1 MTENTKNMSAQRAE
15 SEIAQWQVGKSA
27 TKTVTDG
34 MPELIRRVA
43 AEGAVLL
50 ENRVLPFAAQTRLA
64 VFGRSQID
72 WSFIG
77 YGSGG
82 DVNCPYKIDLL
93 QGLRACEALAVEEEL
108 ASVYEH
114 WTAEN
119 PADPGTEWGK
129 WPAFY
134 REMPLTDELVSAAR
148 AHADNAVIV
157 LSRTLGEARD
167 GAAKP
172 GEYYLTDD
180 EETMLR
186 QVTEQFPNAVLIL
199 NVSAVIDMSCLDKYS
214 FGAVLLVWQGG
225 MESGNAVADLLC
237 GRVTPSGRLPDT
249 VALDYRD
256 IPGQFGQPDRTQYTE
271 DIYVGYRWF
280 ETFMPERVRY
290 PFGYGLSYTTFR
302 LETAKLDSF
311 TYEVRVTNTGAY
323 SGRETV
329 MLFVSKPCGALGN
342 PAREL
347 VAFAKTAPLA
357 PGGSQTLRLQTEE
370 YRIASYDDVGLA
382 GHRSCY
388 VVLEGEYRFYC
399 GTDVRSVRQ
408 VGSYDVAETRVVRRL
423 TETSAP
429 AEPFEI
435 YANEGGKAVRRMA
448 QPRTADLKAR
458 ILASLPEAVEPT
470 GDRGYRLADVQS
482 GRVTLDAFIAQLSPD
497 ELEALS
503 RGDYEFDSPLGIR
516 GNAGTFGGVLESL
529 RAKGIPPVSACDGPS
544 GLRTFAAASLFPSG
558 TLLAS
563 TFNEELVEE
572 LLHHVAEEMAA
583 VGADVLL
590 APGMNIH
597 RDPLGGRNFEYF
609 SEDPHL
615 TGKIAAAYVRGI
627 QSCGGSA
634 CPKHFACNNQE
645 LKRRYNNSVVTE
657 RAQREIYLKG
667 FEICVREA
675 KPKHLM
681 TCYNRINGVFGCYD
695 FDLVQGILRGEWGYE
710 GNVMTDWWMVSE
722 HSPEFPQLE
731 CNAYRVRAG
740 VDLLMPGE
748 HAMRDNNR
756 TPDGTLLATYGQP
769 DGITLGEM
777 QQAARNILR
786 GIMNIRTL
794 TEESGK

>member
-1 MTENTKNMSAQRAE
+1 MNEKRMSAERGE
-15 SEIAQWQVGKSA
+15 SEIAQWQVGKS
-27 TKTVTDG
+27 TERTVTEG

-50 ENRVLPFAAQTRLA
+50 ENRVLPFAAQTCVA

-82 DVNCPYKIDLL
+82 DVNCPYKTNLL
-93 QGLRACEALAVEEEL
+93 QGLRDCELLTPEEEL
-108 ASVYEH
+108 AAVYER
-114 WTAEN
+114 WTAEH
-119 PADPGTEWGK
+119 PASAGSDWGK

-134 REMPLTDELVSAAR
+134 PEMPLTEELVSAAR
-148 AHADNAVIV
+148 AHTEHAVIV

-167 GAAKP
+167 AKP
-172 GEYYLTDD
+172 EEYYLTEGEDA
-180 EETMLR
+180 MLR
-186 QVTEQFPNAVLIL
+186 QVTAQFPNAVLIL
-199 NVSAVIDMSCLDKYS
+199 NVAAVIDMSFLDKYS

-225 MESGNAVADLLC
+225 MESGSAVADLLC
-237 GRVTPSGRLPDT
+237 GKVTPSGRLPDT
-249 VALDYRD
+249 VPLDYAD
-256 IPGQFGQPDRTQYTE
+256 ISGQFGQREQTEYTE

-302 LETAKLDSF
+302 LEPQQLDRF
-311 TYEVRVTNTGAY
+311 TYDVRVTNTGAY

-347 VAFAKTAPLA
+347 VAFAKTELLA
-357 PGGSQTLRLQTEE
+357 PGESQTLRLQTEE

-382 GHRSCY
+382 GHSSCY
-388 VVLEGEYRFYC
+388 VLLEGEYRFYC
-399 GTDVRSVRQ
+399 GTDVRAARE
-408 VGSYDVAETRVVRRL
+408 VGAYAVSETRVLQQL
-423 TETSAP
+423 TESSAP
-429 AEPFEI
+429 AAPFEI
-435 YANEGGKAVRRMA
+435 YANAGGKAVKRMA
-448 QPRTADLKAR
+448 TPRTADRKAR

-482 GRVTLDAFIAQLSPD
+482 GRVTLDEFVAQLSLD

-516 GNAGTFGGVLESL
+516 GNAGAFGGVLESL

-544 GLRTFAAASLFPSG
+544 GVRTYAAGSLFPSG
-558 TLLAS
+558 TLLAA
-563 TFNEELVEE
+563 TFNEALVEE
-572 LLHHVAEEMAA
+572 LLRHVAEEMAG
-583 VGADVLL
+583 VGVDVLL

-597 RDPLGGRNFEYF
+597 RNPLGGRNFEYF

-615 TGKIAAAYVRGI
+615 TGKIAAAYVRGV

-645 LKRRYNNSVVTE
+645 LNRRYNNSVVTE

-675 KPKHLM
+675 SPKHLM
-681 TCYNRINGVFGCYD
+681 TCYNKINGVCGCYN
-695 FDLVQGILRGEWGYE
+695 FDLVRGILRGEWGYR

-731 CNAYRVRAG
+731 CNAYRVRAS

-748 HAMRDNNR
+748 HTMRSNDR

-777 QQAARNILR
+777 QEAARHVLR
-786 GIMNIRTL
+786 GVMSVRTL
-794 TEESGK
+794 TDEK